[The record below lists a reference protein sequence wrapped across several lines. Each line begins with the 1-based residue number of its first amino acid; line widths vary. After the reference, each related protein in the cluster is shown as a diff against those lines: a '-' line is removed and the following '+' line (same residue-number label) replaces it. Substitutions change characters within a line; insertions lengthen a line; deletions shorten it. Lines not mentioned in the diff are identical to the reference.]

1 MPARVELTPS
11 LPGLS
16 PVASKPVVARFDGGR
31 LSSDAG
37 VLGLR
42 EIEKR
47 LGIAD
52 RLAACLED
60 PRTPGRVVHGLAEI
74 IPSRAA
80 ARLTCMEDRL
90 FRPNSAM
97 TLAASR
103 VETPCTYISAMAS
116 ITARQERRPRSRD
129 CG

>member
-16 PVASKPVVARFDGGR
+16 PVTGKTMVARFDGGQ

-52 RLAACLED
+52 RLATCLE
-60 PRTPGRVVHGLAEI
+60 
-74 IPSRAA
+74 
-80 ARLTCMEDRL
+80 
-90 FRPNSAM
+90 NSA
-97 TLAASR
+97 R
-103 VETPCTYISAMAS
+103 FK
-116 ITARQERRPRSRD
+116 QN
-129 CG
+129 

>member
-1 MPARVELTPS
+1 MPARVEPTPS
-11 LPGLS
+11 LLGLS
-16 PVASKPVVARFDGGR
+16 PVAGKPVVARFDGGR

-60 PRTPGRVVHGLAEI
+60 P
-74 IPSRAA
+74 PS
-80 ARLTCMEDRL
+80 
-90 FRPNSAM
+90 
-97 TLAASR
+97 SR
-103 VETPCTYISAMAS
+103 VRSGQRPGAVWPIS
-116 ITARQERRPRSRD
+116 
-129 CG
+129 